1 MLILRLIFLIV
12 YYWSLKIMAKQEL
25 TTMVTLGRPF
35 RLGMLYDMRSDMLI
49 PGVTLWDPE
58 NLNKNT
64 RKSKQSKTDFEIITE
79 DSFQKKAHALGVE
92 ASLKLSLVGGL
103 INVEGSA
110 KYAEDYQKTNHVT
123 RLTLKYSVTTEF
135 EELTMKHL
143 GIGKLDHPD
152 LHDIDLAT
160 HVVTGVLYGADAFIV
175 FDRTVSHNEN
185 KKDISGKLKVMID
198 KIPLF
203 TINAEANL
211 SLTEQEKS
219 VANNLNCKFYGDFRL
234 NANPST
240 FAEAVNLYRE
250 LPILSNKSGNA
261 VPKRV
266 WLYPLSLLD
275 NKANRIV
282 RDISSKLVDYS
293 MLVMENLHSL
303 EIAALDLSNSEIF
316 TRFDHMKSHLL
327 DFTMLLSGFQ
337 RDLKEKIALYLPKLR
352 GNTNVGESVLFDVFK
367 QVDSSPFNQRKLK
380 SWLEEERQVIELL
393 TALVE
398 NINKHNISNIMIKS
412 SSLDGVNF
420 DMKYDYIFC
429 LSLRFMEENDPQLS
443 DMHNYLY
450 DNSNFTL
457 STNPQKRKVWFKD
470 HRVIAKIRKNLQQFV
485 EFAKA
490 NNVENG
496 TIKFIVDGE
505 YSVDGVKSAELIL
518 YSDGLE
524 QEGFIIPSKPDA
536 PYAKNVTNN
545 SVKLGW
551 ADAANG
557 TEKIEKYKVMYWEYS
572 DETLVGK
579 NENRTKETWTEVYT
593 SSNQKEIIISNLSS
607 ETTFVFRVQSITAIG
622 LSAISDLSKPI
633 ETLTQKE
640 QNGAVCACPCQ
651 NNGTCSAPNTCTCTA
666 SWTGATCTTPVCTSP
681 CQNNGTC
688 SAPNTCACTASW
700 TGATCTTPVCN
711 PVCSNGGTCSSP
723 DCCFISA
730 LPLRSPA
737 VEIHSDAKWKQ
748 NGITVAGGN
757 GYGNGINQL
766 HAPNGLYIDKDQTI
780 YIADH
785 NNHRIVEWK
794 YGSMSGQ
801 VVTGGNR
808 QGNGANQ
815 LNGPNDVMIIDKE
828 RDSLIICDFGN
839 NRVVRWPRR
848 NGTNG
853 ETIIAN
859 IYCTG
864 LTMDEN
870 ESLYIADWKKH
881 EVRRYRIGDTEGT
894 VVAGGN
900 GEGNRLDQLSNPEYV
915 FVDRN
920 HSVYVS
926 DWGNHRVMKW
936 EVGAKQGIIVAGGE
950 GQGNS
955 LTELNNP
962 EGVVADQLDT
972 VYVADS
978 GNDRI
983 MRWPKG
989 AKQGSVIAGGNGQGR
1004 QSNQLFYPH
1013 GLSFDR
1019 QGNIYV
1025 VDHFNHRVQKFDIE
1039 QTTN

>member
-572 DETLVGK
+572 DETLV
-579 NENRTKETWTEVYT
+579 
-593 SSNQKEIIISNLSS
+593 
-607 ETTFVFRVQSITAIG
+607 
-622 LSAISDLSKPI
+622 
-633 ETLTQKE
+633 
-640 QNGAVCACPCQ
+640 AVCACPCQ

-700 TGATCTTPVCN
+700 TGATCTTP
-711 PVCSNGGTCSSP
+711 
-723 DCCFISA
+723 

-989 AKQGSVIAGGNGQGR
+989 AKQRSVIAGGNGQGR